1 MTTTST
7 PLHAALALAA
17 AGVPVLPLRAGKVPF
32 GNCRSCKDGA
42 CGGRPNMKSAGPCRC
57 P

>member
-1 MTTTST
+1 MSAT
-7 PLHAALALAA
+7 PEPLRVALALAA